1 MIIIGIDI
9 GKNKHEATL
18 IDESGNIIGKSIKF
32 ENSTDGFNKLISKI
46 NSYNISNDELIFTM
60 EATGH
65 YWLSLF
71 SKLVESNY
79 NVQVINPI
87 QTNACRKFYIRETKN
102 DSKDSF
108 LIAQVTRFNGFTKTT
123 LPDETMISLKELTRF
138 RTFLVDDISDYKRKA
153 IVVLDK
159 IFPEY
164 TQMFSDIFGK
174 TSKKILTKYPLPKD
188 ILNEDLESLSKVL
201 SSSSKGRFSY
211 AKAEQLQSLAKN
223 SFGIKFA
230 SEPLSME
237 IRSIIS
243 TIEHLENQVSDLDDK
258 IDVLLKSLDTT
269 IETIPGIGPILG
281 AIIVSEIG
289 DINRFSHASKLVAY
303 AGIDPTVKQSGEFTG
318 TKNRM
323 SKRGAPYL
331 RRALWTAAVVA
342 AFNDPD
348 LHEYYLKKKAEGK
361 HHGTVIGAIARKLI
375 YRIFVVLRDNVPYQC
390 NKCEAS

>member
-18 IDESGNIIGKSIKF
+18 IDQKGSIIGKSIKF
-32 ENSTDGFNKLISKI
+32 ENSTSGFNKLISSI
-46 NSYNISNDELIFTM
+46 NNYNTSNDKFVFTM

-65 YWLSLF
+65 YWLALF
-71 SKLVESNY
+71 SKLVESDY

-87 QTNACRKFYIRETKN
+87 QTDACRKFYIRETKN

-108 LIAQVTRFNGFTKTT
+108 LIAQVTRFNGYSKTN
-123 LPDETMISLKELTRF
+123 LPDEVIISLKELTRF

-164 TQMFSDIFGK
+164 TQIFSDTFGK
-174 TSKKILTKYPLPKD
+174 TSKEILTKYPLPKD
-188 ILNEDLESLSKVL
+188 ILSEDLESLAKVL
-201 SSSSKGRFSY
+201 STSSKGRLGYS
-211 AKAEQLQSLAKN
+211 KAEQLKNLAKD

-230 SEPLSME
+230 TEALVME
-237 IRSIIS
+237 IKSIIS
-243 TIEHLENQVSDLDDK
+243 TIEHLQGQVSELDEK
-258 IDVLLKSLDTT
+258 IAVLLRSLDTT
-269 IETIPGIGPILG
+269 IETIPGIGPVLG

-303 AGIDPTVKQSGEFTG
+303 AGIDPTVKQSGEFNA

-323 SKRGAPYL
+323 SKRGTPYL

-342 AFNDPD
+342 AFNDPN
-348 LHEYYLKKKAEGK
+348 LHEYYLKKKDEGK
-361 HHGTVIGAIARKLI
+361 HHGTIIGAIARKLI
-375 YRIFVVLRDNVPYQC
+375 YRIFIVLRDNIPYQC
-390 NKCEAS
+390 NKCEA

>member
-18 IDESGNIIGKSIKF
+18 IDEKGNIIGKSIKF
-32 ENSTDGFNKLISKI
+32 ENSTAGFNKLISNI
-46 NSYNISNDELIFTM
+46 NNYNISNDKFVFSM

-65 YWLSLF
+65 YWLALF
-71 SKLVESNY
+71 SKLVESDY

-87 QTNACRKFYIRETKN
+87 QTDACRKFYIRETKN

-108 LIAQVTRFNGFTKTT
+108 LIAQVTRFNGYSKTT
-123 LPDETMISLKELTRF
+123 LPDEVMISLKELTRF

-153 IVVLDK
+153 TVVLDK

-164 TQMFSDIFGK
+164 TQIFSDTFGK
-174 TSKKILTKYPLPKD
+174 TSKEILTKYPLPKD
-188 ILNEDLESLSKVL
+188 ILNEDLESLAKVL
-201 SSSSKGRFSY
+201 STSSKGRLGYS
-211 AKAEQLQSLAKN
+211 KAEQLQNLAKE

-230 SEPLSME
+230 TEALVME
-237 IRSIIS
+237 IKSILS
-243 TIEHLENQVSDLDDK
+243 TIEHLQNQVSKLDEK
-258 IDVLLKSLDTT
+258 IAVLLRSLGTT

-303 AGIDPTVKQSGEFTG
+303 AGIDPTVKQSGEFNA

-323 SKRGAPYL
+323 SKRGTPYL
-331 RRALWTAAVVA
+331 RRALWTASIVA
-342 AFNDPD
+342 AFNDPN
-348 LHEYYLKKKAEGK
+348 LHEYYLKKKNEGK
-361 HHGTVIGAIARKLI
+361 HHGTIIGAIARKLI
-375 YRIFVVLRDNVPYQC
+375 YRIFIVLKDNIPYQC
-390 NKCEAS
+390 NKCEA

>member
-18 IDESGNIIGKSIKF
+18 IDEKGNIIGKSIKF
-32 ENSTDGFNKLISKI
+32 ENSTAGFNKLISSI
-46 NSYNISNDELIFTM
+46 NNYNISNDKFVFSM

-65 YWLSLF
+65 YWLALF
-71 SKLVESNY
+71 SKLVESDY

-87 QTNACRKFYIRETKN
+87 QTDACRKFYIRETKN

-108 LIAQVTRFNGFTKTT
+108 LIAQVTRFNGYSKTT
-123 LPDETMISLKELTRF
+123 LPDEVMISLKELTRF

-153 IVVLDK
+153 TVVLDK

-164 TQMFSDIFGK
+164 TQIFSDTFGK
-174 TSKKILTKYPLPKD
+174 TSKEILTKYPLPKD
-188 ILNEDLESLSKVL
+188 ILNEDLESLAKVL
-201 SSSSKGRFSY
+201 STSSKGRLGYS
-211 AKAEQLQSLAKN
+211 KAEQLQNLAKE

-230 SEPLSME
+230 TEALVME
-237 IRSIIS
+237 IKSILS
-243 TIEHLENQVSDLDDK
+243 TIEHLQNQVSKLDEK
-258 IDVLLKSLDTT
+258 IAVLLRSLGTT

-303 AGIDPTVKQSGEFTG
+303 AGIDPTVKQSGEFNA

-323 SKRGAPYL
+323 SKRGTPYL
-331 RRALWTAAVVA
+331 RRALWTASIVA
-342 AFNDPD
+342 AFNDPN
-348 LHEYYLKKKAEGK
+348 LHEYYLKKKNEGK
-361 HHGTVIGAIARKLI
+361 HHGTIIGAIARKLI
-375 YRIFVVLRDNVPYQC
+375 YRIFIVLKDNIPYQC
-390 NKCEAS
+390 NKCEA

>member
-18 IDESGNIIGKSIKF
+18 IDEKGNIIGKSIKF
-32 ENSTDGFNKLISKI
+32 ENSTAGFNKLISSI
-46 NSYNISNDELIFTM
+46 NNYNISNDKFVFSM

-65 YWLSLF
+65 YWLALF
-71 SKLVESNY
+71 SKLVESDY

-87 QTNACRKFYIRETKN
+87 QTDACRKFYIRETKN

-108 LIAQVTRFNGFTKTT
+108 LIAQVTRFNGYSKTT
-123 LPDETMISLKELTRF
+123 LPDEVMISLKELTRF

-153 IVVLDK
+153 TVVLDK

-164 TQMFSDIFGK
+164 TQIFSDTFGK
-174 TSKKILTKYPLPKD
+174 TSKEILTKYPLPKD
-188 ILNEDLESLSKVL
+188 ILNEDLESLAKVL
-201 SSSSKGRFSY
+201 STSSKGRLGYS
-211 AKAEQLQSLAKN
+211 KAEQLQNLAKE

-230 SEPLSME
+230 TEALVME
-237 IRSIIS
+237 IKSILS
-243 TIEHLENQVSDLDDK
+243 TIEHLQNQVSKLDEK
-258 IDVLLKSLDTT
+258 IAVLLRSLSTT

-303 AGIDPTVKQSGEFTG
+303 AGIDPTVKQSGEFNA

-323 SKRGAPYL
+323 SIRGTPYL
-331 RRALWTAAVVA
+331 RRALWTASIVA
-342 AFNDPD
+342 AFNDPN
-348 LHEYYLKKKAEGK
+348 LHEYYLKKKNEGK
-361 HHGTVIGAIARKLI
+361 HHGTIIGAIARKLI
-375 YRIFVVLRDNVPYQC
+375 YRIFIVLKDNIPYQC
-390 NKCEAS
+390 NKCEA

>member
-18 IDESGNIIGKSIKF
+18 INEKGNIIGKSIKF
-32 ENSTDGFNKLISKI
+32 EYSTAGFNKLISSI
-46 NSYNISNDELIFTM
+46 NNYNISNDKFVFSM

-65 YWLSLF
+65 YWLALF
-71 SKLVESNY
+71 SKLVESDY

-87 QTNACRKFYIRETKN
+87 QTDACRKFYIRETKN

-108 LIAQVTRFNGFTKTT
+108 LIAQVTRFNGYSKTT
-123 LPDETMISLKELTRF
+123 LPDEVMISLKELTRF

-153 IVVLDK
+153 TVVLDK

-164 TQMFSDIFGK
+164 TQIFSDSFGK
-174 TSKKILTKYPLPKD
+174 TSKEILTKYPLPKD
-188 ILNEDLESLSKVL
+188 ILDEDLESLAKVL
-201 SSSSKGRFSY
+201 STSSKGRLGYS
-211 AKAEQLQSLAKN
+211 KAEQLQNLAKE

-230 SEPLSME
+230 TEALVME
-237 IRSIIS
+237 IKSILS
-243 TIEHLENQVSDLDDK
+243 TIEHLQNQVSKLDEK
-258 IDVLLKSLDTT
+258 IAVLLRSLGTT

-303 AGIDPTVKQSGEFTG
+303 AGIDPTVKQSGEFNA

-323 SKRGAPYL
+323 SKRGTPYL
-331 RRALWTAAVVA
+331 RRALWTASIVA
-342 AFNDPD
+342 AFNDPN
-348 LHEYYLKKKAEGK
+348 LHEYYLKKKNEGK
-361 HHGTVIGAIARKLI
+361 HHGTIIGAIARKLI
-375 YRIFVVLRDNVPYQC
+375 YRIFIVLKDNIPYQC
-390 NKCEAS
+390 NKCEA

>member
-18 IDESGNIIGKSIKF
+18 IDEKGNIIGKSIKF
-32 ENSTDGFNKLISKI
+32 ENSTAGFNKLISSI
-46 NSYNISNDELIFTM
+46 NNYNISNDKFVFSM

-65 YWLSLF
+65 YWLALF
-71 SKLVESNY
+71 SKLVESDY

-87 QTNACRKFYIRETKN
+87 QTDACRKFYIRETKN

-108 LIAQVTRFNGFTKTT
+108 LIAQVTRFNGYSKTT
-123 LPDETMISLKELTRF
+123 LPDEVMISLKELTRF

-153 IVVLDK
+153 TVVLDK

-164 TQMFSDIFGK
+164 TQIFSDTFGK
-174 TSKKILTKYPLPKD
+174 TSKEILTKYPLPKD
-188 ILNEDLESLSKVL
+188 ILDEDLESLAKVL
-201 SSSSKGRFSY
+201 STSSKGRLGYS
-211 AKAEQLQSLAKN
+211 KAEQLQNLAKE

-230 SEPLSME
+230 TEALVME
-237 IRSIIS
+237 IKSILS
-243 TIEHLENQVSDLDDK
+243 TIEHLQNQVSKLDEK
-258 IDVLLKSLDTT
+258 IAVLLRSLGTT

-303 AGIDPTVKQSGEFTG
+303 AGIDPTVKQSGEFNA

-323 SKRGAPYL
+323 SKRGTPYL
-331 RRALWTAAVVA
+331 RRALWTASIVA
-342 AFNDPD
+342 AFNDPN
-348 LHEYYLKKKAEGK
+348 LHEYYLKKKNEGK
-361 HHGTVIGAIARKLI
+361 HHGTIIGAIARKLI
-375 YRIFVVLRDNVPYQC
+375 YRIFIVLKDNIPYQC
-390 NKCEAS
+390 NKCKA